1 MQKITVYL
9 ERDPAAKVPA
19 YQSPHSAGVDV
30 SLLEDLTLFPG
41 ERAVCPTG
49 LKMAIPE
56 GYEIQVRPRSGLSLK
71 TSLRISNSPGTIDAD
86 YRDEIGII
94 VENTYAA
101 TDIVNDILRDP
112 DHIDALKDYEPTT
125 LGAVLAKRGKDV
137 PPLLGDVPVY
147 VNAQGE
153 PRHLEVQAGR
163 AHRPARIDG
172 DSSGG
177 IRRGGGR
184 EKIGHD
190 RGAVSLDRDDL
201 VGKPAIKSKRV
212 ALRNIRD
219 PASSPWRS
227 GRFPRRK

>member
-19 YQSPHSAGVDV
+19 YQSPYSAGVDV

-153 PRHLEVQAGR
+153 PYGTLKFKRGERIAQLVLTEIRQAEFVEVE
-163 AHRPARIDG
+163 DVK
-172 DSSGG
+172 
-177 IRRGGGR
+177 
-184 EKIGHD
+184 KIGHD
-190 RGAVSLDRDDL
+190 RGGGFGST
-201 VGKPAIKSKRV
+201 GMI
-212 ALRNIRD
+212 
-219 PASSPWRS
+219 
-227 GRFPRRK
+227 